1 MAQFSLAKS
10 IQPKYNFTTR
20 YLPIFLDAPIVSALK
35 TVAYEGPKFVNVF
48 NVRRQLVSDIGCHI
62 LIWMPQRKLL

>member
-35 TVAYEGPKFVNVF
+35 TVAYERPKFVFVF
-48 NVRRQLVSDIGCHI
+48 NELCQLVSDIGWHVMKQT
-62 LIWMPQRKLL
+62 L